1 MGVQLFLGKFYQC
14 IDAETKIK
22 LNASYVPNKEACLA
36 RNHTVWYNPPINFDH
51 VPNAYLALFQ
61 VVCFVF
67 VFFLKFDKFFFF
79 SKRQHSKVG

>member
-61 VVCFVF
+61 VVCLLVF
-67 VFFLKFDKFFFF
+67 VYFLF
-79 SKRQHSKVG
+79 QN